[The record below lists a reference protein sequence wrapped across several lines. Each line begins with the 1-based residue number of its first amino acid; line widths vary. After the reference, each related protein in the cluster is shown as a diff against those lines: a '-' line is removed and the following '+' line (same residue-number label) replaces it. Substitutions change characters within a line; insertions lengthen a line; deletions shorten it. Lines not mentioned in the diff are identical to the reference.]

1 MSSITMVNK
10 DTTTVVTSTSAPSVF
25 LRPNGTRDGKDLKV
39 TKNYVRV
46 ATPNPYGEGL
56 VLRYTPR
63 STTSVVVLNDAN
75 PTCNVPT
82 HTNINRAVNV

>member
-1 MSSITMVNK
+1 MVNK
-10 DTTTVVTSTSAPSVF
+10 DSTTIVTSTSAPSVF

-39 TKNYVRV
+39 TKKCVRV
-46 ATPNPYGEGL
+46 ATPNPYGDGL

-75 PTCNVPT
+75 PTGNKPT
-82 HTNINRAVNV
+82 AININRAVYV

>member
-1 MSSITMVNK
+1 MVNQD
-10 DTTTVVTSTSAPSVF
+10 DTIIVTSTSAPSVF
-25 LRPNGTRDGKDLKV
+25 IRPNGTRDGKDLKV
-39 TKNYVRV
+39 TKKYVRV
-46 ATPNPYGEGL
+46 ATPNPYGDGL

-75 PTCNVPT
+75 PTGNIPT